1 MSLNDFEIIYTD
13 GITLRVLSVSTLRA
27 ALDHFQ
33 ARHGRLP
40 HALHVHPASV
50 PATEN
55 IIAMLNLEI
64 PVRSNG
70 GALFGEIWL
79 QTNGEETPHD

>member
-1 MSLNDFEIIYTD
+1 MSLNDFEITYTP
-13 GITLRVLSVSTLRA
+13 GIDAATLRV
-27 ALDHFQ
+27 ALDRFQ
-33 ARHGRLP
+33 TRHGRLP

-50 PATEN
+50 PAIES
-55 IIAMLNLEI
+55 ILVMLGLDI

-79 QTNGEETPHD
+79 QTNGEETPRA

>member
-13 GITLRVLSVSTLRA
+13 GVTRATLRA
-27 ALDHFQ
+27 ALDRFQ
-33 ARHGRLP
+33 VRHGRLP

-55 IIAMLNLEI
+55 ILAMLNLDI
-64 PVRSNG
+64 PIHPNG

-79 QTNGEETPHD
+79 QTNGKEAPSA